1 MSKRQDAKKMISD
14 LISMETNNKI
24 KVAYDAARAFAWD
37 GDYRSAALIMNA
49 LGHPYI
55 ADMLWEG

>member
-1 MSKRQDAKKMISD
+1 MTKRQDAIEMIGD
-14 LISMETNNKI
+14 LIGLETSMKTI
-24 KVAYDAARAFAWD
+24 CAYSAAREFALD
-37 GDYRSAALIMNA
+37 EDYRSAALIMNA